1 MSDSPLLVIGKL
13 NCDQN
18 KSVFHSFLTRP
29 PVIDL
34 LPWSANANGGNHHT
48 HHFALVWTVALKLQ
62 AVRIT
67 STVQWQPT
75 HKHHTTTANGTT
87 KRRTRRSDNGST
99 ASDTTKRQHNRVLL
113 CQLLQTPCR
122 ANLSGSDTA
131 VRGIWYEGIRT
142 LIRSHDAQRSSSA
155 AMLHVYRHTS
165 IDSS

>member
-18 KSVFHSFLTRP
+18 KSVFHSFLMRP
-29 PVIDL
+29 PVMEL

-48 HHFALVWTVALKLQ
+48 HHFAPVRTVALKLQ
-62 AVRIT
+62 AVQIT
-67 STVQWQPT
+67 STVQWQHT

-99 ASDTTKRQHNRVLL
+99 ASNTTKRQHNRVLL
-113 CQLLQTPCR
+113 CQLLQTPRR

-142 LIRSHDAQRSSSA
+142 SMRSHGAQRSSSA
-155 AMLHVYRHTS
+155 AKLHVYRHTS
-165 IDSS
+165 NVSS